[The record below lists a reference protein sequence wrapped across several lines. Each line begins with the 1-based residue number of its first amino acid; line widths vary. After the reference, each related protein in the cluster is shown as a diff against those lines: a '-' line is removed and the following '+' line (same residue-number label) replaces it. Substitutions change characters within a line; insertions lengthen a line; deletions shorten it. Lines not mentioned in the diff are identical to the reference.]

1 MLIKVIGMSFQ
12 NERYFKE
19 LLSGEGFT
27 FKKSLGQNFII
38 DPFVCP
44 KMAEFAAD
52 GETGVIEIGPGAGVL
67 TRSLSE
73 TAKKVVAVEIDERLK
88 PVLKK
93 SLEGCDNVKV
103 IFGDILKTDINKL
116 ISEEFAGFE
125 KVNICANL
133 PYYITSPIIMGILK
147 MKPDIGSLTAMVQKE
162 AAQRICAE
170 VGSRNAGAVTVAVDY
185 YSEASVLFEVSRNC
199 FMPAPKVDSAVI
211 NLRIRKEPKVEV
223 KSEEFFFKVAKSL
236 FAQRR
241 KTLLNSVS
249 STLKIDKSVISSA
262 LKNMGLDESIRG
274 EKLTIGQIAEFSN
287 LIN

>member
-1 MLIKVIGMSFQ
+1 MSFQ

-67 TRSLSE
+67 TRSISE

-147 MKPDIGSLTAMVQKE
+147 MKPNIGSLTAMVQKE

>member
-1 MLIKVIGMSFQ
+1 MSFQ

-199 FMPAPKVDSAVI
+199 FIPAPKVDSAVI

>member
-1 MLIKVIGMSFQ
+1 MSFQ

-211 NLRIRKEPKVEV
+211 NLKIRKEPKVKV

>member
-1 MLIKVIGMSFQ
+1 MSFQ

-287 LIN
+287 LIQ

>member
-1 MLIKVIGMSFQ
+1 MSFQ

-103 IFGDILKTDINKL
+103 IFGDILKSDINKL

-211 NLRIRKEPKVEV
+211 NLKIRKKPKVEV

>member
-1 MLIKVIGMSFQ
+1 MSFQ
-12 NERYFKE
+12 NERDFKE

-52 GETGVIEIGPGAGVL
+52 CETGVIEIGPGAGVL

-133 PYYITSPIIMGILK
+133 PYYITSSIIMGILK

>member
-1 MLIKVIGMSFQ
+1 MNLE

-19 LLSGEGFT
+19 LLSSEGFS

-44 KMAEFAAD
+44 KMAEFSAD

-67 TRSLSE
+67 TRSLCE
-73 TAKKVVAVEIDERLK
+73 VAKKVVAVEIDTRLE

-93 SLEGCDNVKV
+93 SLADFDNVKV
-103 IFGDILKTDINKL
+103 IFGDILKTDINSL
-116 ISEEFAGFE
+116 IKEEFAGF
-125 KVNICANL
+125 KRVNICANL

-147 MKPDIGSLTAMVQKE
+147 MKPDIESVTAMVQKE
-162 AAQRICAE
+162 AALRICAE
-170 VGSRNAGAVTVAVDY
+170 PGSRDAGAVSVAVDY
-185 YSEASVLFEVSRNC
+185 YSEASILFDVSKNC

-211 NLRIRKEPKVEV
+211 NLKIREKPKVEV
-223 KSEEFFFKVAKSL
+223 KDEEFFFKITKAL

-249 STLKIDKSVISSA
+249 NTLNIEKPKIINA
-262 LKNMGLDESIRG
+262 LQSMGLSQSVRG
-274 EKLTIGQIAEFSN
+274 ETLSIEQIARLSDI
-287 LIN
+287 LY

>member
-1 MLIKVIGMSFQ
+1 MSFQ

-262 LKNMGLDESIRG
+262 LKNMALDESIRG

>member
-1 MLIKVIGMSFQ
+1 MSFQ

-147 MKPDIGSLTAMVQKE
+147 MKPNIDSLTAMVQKE

>member
-1 MLIKVIGMSFQ
+1 MSFQ

-211 NLRIRKEPKVEV
+211 NLKIRKEPKVEV

-274 EKLTIGQIAEFSN
+274 EKLTIEQIAEFSN
-287 LIN
+287 LIQ

>member
-1 MLIKVIGMSFQ
+1 MSFQ

-38 DPFVCP
+38 DSFVCP

>member
-1 MLIKVIGMSFQ
+1 MSFQ
-12 NERYFKE
+12 DERYFKE
-19 LLSGEGFT
+19 LLSSEGFT

-67 TRSLSE
+67 TRSLGE

-93 SLEGCDNVKV
+93 SLEGFDNVKV

-116 ISEEFAGFE
+116 ISEEFAGLK

-211 NLRIRKEPKVEV
+211 NLKIRKEPKVNV

-262 LKNMGLDESIRG
+262 LKNMGLDENIRG

-287 LIN
+287 LIE

>member
-1 MLIKVIGMSFQ
+1 MSFQ

-67 TRSLSE
+67 TTSLSE

-211 NLRIRKEPKVEV
+211 NLSIRKEPKVEV

>member
-1 MLIKVIGMSFQ
+1 MSFQ

>member
-1 MLIKVIGMSFQ
+1 MSFQ
-12 NERYFKE
+12 DERYFKE
-19 LLSGEGFT
+19 LLSSEGFT

-67 TRSLSE
+67 TRSLGE

-93 SLEGCDNVKV
+93 SLEGFDNVKV

-116 ISEEFAGFE
+116 ISEEFAGLK

-147 MKPDIGSLTAMVQKE
+147 MKPEIGSLTAMVQKE

-211 NLRIRKEPKVEV
+211 NLKIRKEPKVNV

-262 LKNMGLDESIRG
+262 LKNMGLDENIRG

-287 LIN
+287 LIE

>member
-1 MLIKVIGMSFQ
+1 MSFQ

-88 PVLKK
+88 PILKK

-147 MKPDIGSLTAMVQKE
+147 MKPNIGSLTAMVQKE

>member
-1 MLIKVIGMSFQ
+1 MSFQ

-223 KSEEFFFKVAKSL
+223 KNEEFFFKVAKSL

>member
-1 MLIKVIGMSFQ
+1 MSFQ

-249 STLKIDKSVISSA
+249 STLKIDKSVISST

>member
-1 MLIKVIGMSFQ
+1 MSFQ

-223 KSEEFFFKVAKSL
+223 KSEEFFFIVAKSL

>member
-1 MLIKVIGMSFQ
+1 MSFQ
-12 NERYFKE
+12 DERYFKE
-19 LLSGEGFT
+19 LLSSEGFT
-27 FKKSLGQNFII
+27 FKKSLGQNFIL

-67 TRSLSE
+67 TRSLGE

-93 SLEGCDNVKV
+93 SLEGFDNVKV

-116 ISEEFAGFE
+116 ISEEFAGLK

-211 NLRIRKEPKVEV
+211 NLKIRKEPKVNV

-262 LKNMGLDESIRG
+262 LKNMGLDENIRG

-287 LIN
+287 LIE

>member
-1 MLIKVIGMSFQ
+1 MSFQ

-93 SLEGCDNVKV
+93 SLKGCDNVKV